1 MEKGEYS
8 ETEPEEEE
16 AWMEFKRKKKRRKW
30 RKEEEKSSAWK
41 EDFDNVCEI
50 FIKIEIKSLLFRR
63 KKNGKSLKIFLQIL
77 SNFSCLQEEAR
88 RSVSGMQ
95 VHRREGEGKGENGNS
110 DGEEKK
116 IVGDGREGKIV
127 NTSRCK
133 EKGKRRVPKSVPFL
147 PLLPTK
153 KVTPARKG
161 GKAELERNATF
172 TAAARQKK
180 YIFISSVLHCGKTM
194 SVFHL
199 SFLGLPNF

>member
-95 VHRREGEGKGENGNS
+95 VHRREEGGGGKRGEWQFRRRREENCGRWEGGE
-110 DGEEKK
+110 DRKY
-116 IVGDGREGKIV
+116 VALQR
-127 NTSRCK
+127 
-133 EKGKRRVPKSVPFL
+133 KGKEEGGCPKVSLSSLSFPH
-147 PLLPTK
+147 K

-172 TAAARQKK
+172 TAARQKRN
-180 YIFISSVLHCGKTM
+180 IFLSSVLHCGKTM
-194 SVFHL
+194 SIFHL
-199 SFLGLPNF
+199 SFS